1 MTWKMRWVGI
11 LIKKNHLFRT
21 KTMKTNK
28 HDNPTNIH
36 EVNHDFVCPKENFE
50 INLKMFHSDALYAH
64 NGFEISKDA
73 SYHKS
78 DAPSVSSVFKCEFD
92 NWSPNESMR

>member
-11 LIKKNHLFRT
+11 VIKKNHLFRI

-36 EVNHDFVCPKENFE
+36 GVNHDFVCPKENFE
-50 INLKMFHSDALYAH
+50 INLKIFH
-64 NGFEISKDA
+64 
-73 SYHKS
+73 S

>member
-1 MTWKMRWVGI
+1 MRWVGI
-11 LIKKNHLFRT
+11 LIKKNHLFRI

-50 INLKMFHSDALYAH
+50 INLKMFHSDA
-64 NGFEISKDA
+64 

-92 NWSPNESMR
+92 DWSPNESMR

>member
-50 INLKMFHSDALYAH
+50 INLKMFH
-64 NGFEISKDA
+64 NDA

-78 DAPSVSSVFKCEFD
+78 DAPRVIYKCEFD

>member
-28 HDNPTNIH
+28 QDNPTNIH

-50 INLKMFHSDALYAH
+50 INLKMFHSDA
-64 NGFEISKDA
+64 
-73 SYHKS
+73 HKS
-78 DAPSVSSVFKCEFD
+78 DAPKVIYKCEFD
-92 NWSPNESMR
+92 DWSPNESMR

>member
-50 INLKMFHSDALYAH
+50 INLKIFHSDA
-64 NGFEISKDA
+64 
-73 SYHKS
+73 HKS
-78 DAPSVSSVFKCEFD
+78 DNAPKYKCEFD

>member
-1 MTWKMRWVGI
+1 
-11 LIKKNHLFRT
+11 
-21 KTMKTNK
+21 MKTNK

-36 EVNHDFVCPKENFE
+36 GVNHDFVCPKENFE
-50 INLKMFHSDALYAH
+50 INLKMFHSDAHKRDASYAH

-78 DAPSVSSVFKCEFD
+78 APKYKCEFD

>member
-50 INLKMFHSDALYAH
+50 INLKMFHSDASYHKSDAH
-64 NGFEISKDA
+64 NSDA

-78 DAPSVSSVFKCEFD
+78 DAQKYKCEFD